1 MSFQFHDNTPPIV
14 TIPDPD
20 SSPRAHSPLDSGTD
34 LPEAAHTLLKQL
46 AAWDPASA
54 RHCGRVA
61 AAATSLGHWL
71 GLDADTLK
79 RLRLA
84 AYLHDI
90 GKLRTRRTILQKP
103 DRLTDEEYAEIR
115 SHAATGAEILR
126 SDPTFDDIIDIVHCH
141 HERWDGDGYPAGLD
155 STDIPLESRI
165 IAVVDTWTPS
175 PPCDPTSVADP
186 NSFHSPRYADAPD
199 RNSTPTSPV
208 PSLKWSLTASS
219 HNDTAPKHTSQ
230 SATMGRLFAPVAQ
243 LDRAELS

>member
-1 MSFQFHDNTPPIV
+1 MSFQFHDDTPPIV

-165 IAVVDTWTPS
+165 IAVVDTWDAITAMRSYERRRPEFLS
-175 PPCDPTSVADP
+175 LSEIRRCAGSQFDPDIAGAFIEMV
-186 NSFHSPRYADAPD
+186 FD
-199 RNSTPTSPV
+199 R
-208 PSLKWSLTASS
+208 LQ
-219 HNDTAPKHTSQ
+219 SQ
-230 SATMGRLFAPVAQ
+230 RHCA
-243 LDRAELS
+243 

>member
-1 MSFQFHDNTPPIV
+1 MSFQFHDDTPPIV

-103 DRLTDEEYAEIR
+103 DRLTNEEYAEIR

-165 IAVVDTWTPS
+165 IAVVDTWDAITAMRSYERRRPEFLS
-175 PPCDPTSVADP
+175 LSEIRRCAGSQFDPDIAAAFIEMV
-186 NSFHSPRYADAPD
+186 FD
-199 RNSTPTSPV
+199 R
-208 PSLKWSLTASS
+208 LQ
-219 HNDTAPKHTSQ
+219 SQ
-230 SATMGRLFAPVAQ
+230 RHCA
-243 LDRAELS
+243 

>member
-1 MSFQFHDNTPPIV
+1 MSFQFHDDTPPIV

-20 SSPRAHSPLDSGTD
+20 SSPRAHSPLDSGID

-155 STDIPLESRI
+155 STEIPLESRI
-165 IAVVDTWTPS
+165 IAVVDTWDAITAMRSYERRRPEFLS
-175 PPCDPTSVADP
+175 LSEIRRCAGSQFDPDIAAAFIEMV
-186 NSFHSPRYADAPD
+186 FD
-199 RNSTPTSPV
+199 R
-208 PSLKWSLTASS
+208 LQ
-219 HNDTAPKHTSQ
+219 SQ
-230 SATMGRLFAPVAQ
+230 RHCA
-243 LDRAELS
+243 